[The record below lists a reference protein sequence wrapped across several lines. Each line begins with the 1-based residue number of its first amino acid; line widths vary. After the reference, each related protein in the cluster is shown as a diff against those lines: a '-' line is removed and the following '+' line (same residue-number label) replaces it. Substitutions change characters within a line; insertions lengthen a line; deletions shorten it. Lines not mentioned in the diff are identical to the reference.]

1 MVERQKKKRRQRYIL
16 MDSRRVASDT
26 RRKEK
31 KNRHLKAN
39 EGGRTRT
46 ECVQS
51 LLWHFSS
58 SSSSFS
64 CPWIDDRCLD
74 TLVSNLSLIT
84 AIVFVSSSRA
94 KNAVAMIS
102 KTIQAI
108 VCLNIVTIKLAIAE
122 PAQLNEI
129 MSIQQVE
136 EVVVVFRTYGACQ
149 TTSLTPSHIL
159 LSISFYFLFFFVPV
173 LVFVFI
179 QIFFLFSFLFLT
191 AHVH

>member
-1 MVERQKKKRRQRYIL
+1 
-16 MDSRRVASDT
+16 
-26 RRKEK
+26 
-31 KNRHLKAN
+31 
-39 EGGRTRT
+39 
-46 ECVQS
+46 
-51 LLWHFSS
+51 LWHF
-58 SSSSFS
+58 SSSFS
-64 CPWIDDRCLD
+64 CPWIDDRSLD

-102 KTIQAI
+102 KTIQTI

-122 PAQLNEI
+122 LAQLNAI

-159 LSISFYFLFFFVPV
+159 LSISFYFIFFF
-173 LVFVFI
+173 FF
-179 QIFFLFSFLFLT
+179 FFLFLFLFLSKFFCFPFFLF
-191 AHVH
+191 